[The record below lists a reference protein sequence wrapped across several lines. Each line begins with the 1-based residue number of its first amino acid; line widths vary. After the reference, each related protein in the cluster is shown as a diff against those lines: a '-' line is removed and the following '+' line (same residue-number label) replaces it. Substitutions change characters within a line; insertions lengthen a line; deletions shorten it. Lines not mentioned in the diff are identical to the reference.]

1 MLHVAKIFLGGGGW
15 SQNSPWVIRKIKWTT
30 ARTKDLEMKS
40 TIEMVGIIIVITLI
54 IIILF

>member
-1 MLHVAKIFLGGGGW
+1 MPHVAKIFLGGEGW
-15 SQNSPWVIRKIKWTT
+15 SQNSPWVIRKRKWTT
-30 ARTKDLEMKS
+30 VCTKDLEMRS